1 MLMGKR
7 GRQNGLSLIEL
18 MIGIVVGSIVLGA
31 VIAVYASTIRGS
43 NTALRTARLNQE
55 LRSTMNIMVRELRR
69 AGFNGWNA
77 AGTIVLSTDNAFAKR
92 GVGGGQ
98 TDLRVLN
105 NGTCVLFTYDLA
117 NWGAVDADE
126 YMGFRISNGA
136 VQMRRQ
142 GTVTNNCND
151 GSWETL
157 TDPNAV
163 TVTVL
168 TFSTEGSQCMD
179 FTASNGWKLNSA
191 SPQPTIPACDA
202 AVSAAAVTA
211 NAGAVTVVRGAF
223 ALTAAGSQLVDTRE
237 IHVTLSGTAA
247 ADTAIRATISEE
259 VQVRNDRIYNKP

>member
-1 MLMGKR
+1 MLMGQR
-7 GRQNGLSLIEL
+7 GRQIGLTLIEL

-55 LRSTMNIMVRELRR
+55 LRSTMDLLVREIRR

-77 AGTIVLSTDNAFAKR
+77 AGTIELSTNNAFAKR

-105 NGTCVLFTYDLA
+105 NGTCILFTYDLA
-117 NWGAVDADE
+117 PWDNTTPPANSTE
-126 YMGFRISNGA
+126 YMGFRINNGA
-136 VQMRRQ
+136 VQMRK
-142 GTVTNNCND
+142 GGSSTNDC
-151 GSWETL
+151 SIAPEWEAL
-157 TDPNAV
+157 TDSNAV
-163 TVTVL
+163 TITAL

-179 FTASNGWKLNSA
+179 FTAGNGWKLNSA

-202 AVSAAAVTA
+202 AA
-211 NAGAVTVVRGAF
+211 AGAVTVVRGAF
-223 ALTAAGSQLVDTRE
+223 AVPASGNQLVDTRE
-237 IHVTLSGTAA
+237 IHVTLTGNSA
-247 ADTAIRATISEE
+247 ADNAIRATISQE